1 MRVYNQSMGVR
12 EARWD
17 RTEVDGSRPGAV
29 STLQSVALEVRNRDI
44 SRHFYTEVLGMRE
57 LEQGST
63 GNAGAVMLQPC
74 QGGSCIML
82 ISINDQ
88 AGDSSSGY
96 DTQPRLRWTGLS
108 LATEDIDGLYCVLC
122 SRNVQILQEPQ
133 TKPWGVRDCVFADPD
148 GNVFNLVQQQG

>member
-1 MRVYNQSMGVR
+1 MQVYNQRMGLR

-29 STLQSVALEVRNRDI
+29 SSLQSVALEVRNRDI

-57 LEQGST
+57 LEQGGS
-63 GNAGAVMLQPC
+63 GNGGAVMLQPS

-88 AGDSSSGY
+88 AGNSTSAQDS
-96 DTQPRLRWTGLS
+96 QPQLRWTGLS
-108 LATEDIDGLYCVLC
+108 LATQDIDGLYCVLC

-133 TKPWGVRDCVFADPD
+133 TKPWGVRD
-148 GNVFNLVQQQG
+148 